1 MEDGG
6 RSSTVVVLH
15 HRLPANLFGE
25 PGPPGQEVINCPIS
39 SVAYWQRTRL
49 LSDEDRVRFPAGGL
63 AKVSF
68 ESTMV

>member
-15 HRLPANLFGE
+15 HRLPANLFGG
-25 PGPPGQEVINCPIS
+25 PGLLGKSKNCPIS